1 MQSIPIGDGRTV
13 KLGRRRPDFSKPR
26 ARLRLSKYLKAPT
39 PPPAVDYAAKASAS
53 LSRMYLNDRF
63 GDCVIAG
70 KAHAI
75 GVWSANESGTPI
87 LATDDEIYAAYQ
99 GICGPGDNGCVITHV
114 LDTLRDRGIVLGG
127 KARRIDGYVD
137 VDWTNQVEVQ
147 VAILLFGAVTI
158 GVNLPAAWQ
167 GAAKVWDVTN
177 TGIVGGHDVTLVGYD
192 AARVTVSTWGSTR
205 DLNLAG
211 PDQPAVGRGSLRD
224 AVAGLV
230 RGRRHLPVGLRR
242 GGPEGGPGGDPERG
256 DPADHAAG
264 PPGADARGRRDHP
277 DRPGRQDHLAAEGV
291 GDGGLRR
298 AQRDPDRPG
307 GQGAGVPLRP
317 VEGVGQDGV
326 SGAVSAAG

>member
-205 DLNLAG
+205 DLTWRALTSRRWVEEAYVMLS
-211 PDQPAVGRGSLRD
+211 PDWYAADGISPSGFDAAALKADLEAIRNGEIPPITPPVPPVPTP
-224 AVAGLV
+224 AVAGTIQIDPDA
-230 RGRRHLPVGLRR
+230 RTISLPKGWGMVDYGGLNEIRI
-242 GGPEGGPGGDPERG
+242 
-256 DPADHAAG
+256 DPAG
-264 PPGADARGRRDHP
+264 KG
-277 DRPGRQDHLAAEGV
+277 LAFPF
-291 GDGGLRR
+291 
-298 AQRDPDRPG
+298 AQWKGSVRTG
-307 GQGAGVPLRP
+307 
-317 VEGVGQDGV
+317 
-326 SGAVSAAG
+326 